1 MMSGPTLPLPHLAPL
16 QVAML
21 ETSGG
26 GHHVEQVE
34 LVFSPT
40 LSPAKV
46 SEAWTA
52 TVAATSAL
60 RLRFLCGNG
69 KWNGGAFSGDQEW
82 LDLVDSPP
90 TSWDCWL
97 AEDRARCLLGADGPP
112 WRAVYWPEARRFV
125 WTFHHALLD
134 GRSMARVLMDF
145 RARIAGGDP
154 APMELARWQPAT
166 TWQVE
171 AARRGFSARLLENEQ
186 AAFPASPHQE
196 PPGVAVRHLG
206 AGCVARLESLAKSL
220 DLTVPTI
227 ITWAWGRT
235 LASEWQVA
243 CVVLEQLRAGR
254 PQPDTA
260 GFTMNTVPVV
270 VGLDDRDSA
279 LQNLKA
285 FRQQV
290 LGLREV
296 ENVRIEDFHPAP
308 APNRSVIM
316 VEHQT
321 LAHQLVGE
329 IIEAVKLHEAQGEAL
344 AATAHVLPDLR
355 LVVEGPGRHR
365 YLEAWTELLEHQIC
379 QGRLLA

>member
-1 MMSGPTLPLPHLAPL
+1 M
-16 QVAML
+16 
-21 ETSGG
+21 
-26 GHHVEQVE
+26 
-34 LVFSPT
+34 
-40 LSPAKV
+40 
-46 SEAWTA
+46 
-52 TVAATSAL
+52 
-60 RLRFLCGNG
+60 
-69 KWNGGAFSGDQEW
+69 
-82 LDLVDSPP
+82 
-90 TSWDCWL
+90 
-97 AEDRARCLLGADGPP
+97 
-112 WRAVYWPEARRFV
+112 
-125 WTFHHALLD
+125 
-134 GRSMARVLMDF
+134 
-145 RARIAGGDP
+145 
-154 APMELARWQPAT
+154 
-166 TWQVE
+166 
-171 AARRGFSARLLENEQ
+171 
-186 AAFPASPHQE
+186 
-196 PPGVAVRHLG
+196 RHLG

-235 LASEWQVA
+235 LASEWQVP

-329 IIEAVKLHEAQGEAL
+329 IIEAVKLHEAEGEAL

-365 YLEAWTELLEHQIC
+365 YLEAWAELLEHQIC